1 MFKNV
6 LHMHVRY
13 IRKCIRLE
21 FEYIFNTCIC
31 TVSIL
36 DIFDTQK
43 MYCSIYFISVRV
55 YPRAGQNGIAGD
67 TTMSN
72 DY

>member
-21 FEYIFNTCIC
+21 FEHIFNTCIC

-43 MYCSIYFISVRV
+43 MYIVQYTLFPCGYTRE
-55 YPRAGQNGIAGD
+55 RGKTG
-67 TTMSN
+67 
-72 DY
+72 